1 MVAKILLLAA
11 ALCASALETLPSF
24 DAFVQEHGR
33 SYKVGSQEYVSRAA
47 LYKQRVDEA
56 EKLNARSGRSWTAGV
71 NELWDYTAEEFSALR
86 GWKGGVNQ
94 LTASHNAAVHR
105 VGFLGKNSTNAT
117 IVPLPQEKHWLNLK
131 AMQNIRQQESCG
143 SCWAIAAS
151 TVMEA
156 HAELHG
162 SHARTFSVQEIISCV
177 PNPRQCGGTGGCGG
191 ATMELAMDWVFRHGC
206 PEETTVPYQGWVGT
220 CQTNA
225 NTASGATPQGEA
237 FGMHGWY
244 NLPENKQEPLM
255 RAVVEKGPVGVSVA
269 AGTWNLYA
277 RGVFDWCG
285 KDAVLDHA
293 VALVG
298 YGDYGSKKYWT
309 VQNSWG
315 TLWGEGGTM
324 RLLRFDDE
332 NHWCGIDDKPER
344 GSGCKGGPSTIP
356 VCGMCGMLY
365 NQIVPNFR

>member
-1 MVAKILLLAA
+1 MAVKVFLISAVLS
-11 ALCASALETLPSF
+11 ASAFETLPSF
-24 DAFVQEHGR
+24 DAFIQKFGR
-33 SYKVGSQEYVSRAA
+33 SYKVGSHEYESRAA
-47 LYKQRVDEA
+47 LYEQRVNEA
-56 EKLNARSGRSWTAGV
+56 EKLNARTSRSWTAGV
-71 NELWDYTAEEFSALR
+71 NELWDYTPEEFSSLR

-94 LTASHNAAVHR
+94 LQTAARSAAVHR
-105 VGFLGKNSTNAT
+105 VGFLGKNSSNSSMW
-117 IVPLPQEKHWLNLK
+117 PLPPDKNWLNLK
-131 AMQNIRQQESCG
+131 SMQNIRQQEACG

-162 SHARTFSVQEIISCV
+162 SHSRTFSVQEIISCV
-177 PNPRQCGGTGGCGG
+177 PNPKQCGGTGGCGG
-191 ATMELAMDWVFRHGC
+191 ATMELAMDWVSRQGC
-206 PEETTVPYQGWVGT
+206 PEESTVPYQGYVGT
-220 CQTNA
+220 CQTSMA
-225 NTASGATPQGEA
+225 TGATHRGKE

-277 RGVFDWCG
+277 RGIFDWCG
-285 KDAVLDHA
+285 KDAILDHA
-293 VALVG
+293 VALIG
-298 YGDYGSKKYWT
+298 YGVDGGKKYWT

-315 TLWGEGGTM
+315 TIWGEGGTM

-332 NHWCGIDDKPER
+332 KKWCGIDDKPEV
-344 GSGCKGGPSTIP
+344 GSGCKGGPSTVP

-365 NQIVPNFR
+365 NQIVPDFR